1 MKNNDLK
8 NRVRFSTTL
17 CPDVEQA
24 LKEYSQKSDIPISKI
39 VDKAL
44 SQYLPLVEDHG

>member
-1 MKNNDLK
+1 MAKDELK

-17 CPDVEQA
+17 DIDIEKR
-24 LKEYSQKSDIPISKI
+24 LKEHSKQTSIPISKI

-44 SQYLPLVEDHG
+44 AMYLENVKQ

>member
-17 CPDVEQA
+17 RPDVEQA
-24 LKEYSQKSDIPISKI
+24 LKEHSQKSDISISKI

-44 SQYLPLVEDHG
+44 SQYLKLEEKH